1 MIFILR
7 PQITRLAPLNLVL
20 GALAIAAV
28 ALWRF
33 GANFSAL
40 CMTITP

>member
-33 GANFSAL
+33 GALAL
-40 CMTITP
+40 IFLRFA